1 MDTSEQ
7 VAARTEQL
15 HTELQNY
22 RMIYGTPYRIALGDR
37 PVFGHHALLE
47 LREDEE
53 RDAKIF
59 GLDPEKV
66 TYENMRHHPYFQLIA
81 LKRPLCL
88 EDIKL
93 LPGEEYEVLQCGDD
107 EIVRIIFTHI
117 SPKIYTLSRD
127 NIISWMNAQKID
139 PLSETGQKMLALAT
153 PLAVDNK

>member
-22 RMIYGTPYRIALGDR
+22 RMTYGISYRIALGDR

-47 LREDEE
+47 LSENEE
-53 RDAKIF
+53 QDAKIF
-59 GLDPEKV
+59 GLDPEEV

-81 LKRPLCL
+81 LKRPLNL

-93 LPGEEYEVLQCGDD
+93 LPGEEYEILQCGDD
-107 EIVRIIFTHI
+107 EIVRIKFGTH
-117 SPKIYTLSRD
+117 SPKIYTLQRAD
-127 NIISWMNAQKID
+127 IILWMDAQKID
-139 PLSETGQKMLALAT
+139 PLSETGQKMLALAM
-153 PLAVDNK
+153 PLAANDK